1 MTKVFGVEQA
11 FNEYDL
17 LLIGFACL
25 LQLAGQVD
33 DVISHDGA
41 FFVIHGVNPNKQ
53 SAPHLLGHHP
63 SCA

>member
-11 FNEYDL
+11 LNEYDL

-25 LQLAGQVD
+25 LQLSRQVD
-33 DVISHDGA
+33 DVIPHGLP
-41 FFVIHGVNPNKQ
+41 FFVIHDVTPNKQ

-63 SCA
+63 FCA